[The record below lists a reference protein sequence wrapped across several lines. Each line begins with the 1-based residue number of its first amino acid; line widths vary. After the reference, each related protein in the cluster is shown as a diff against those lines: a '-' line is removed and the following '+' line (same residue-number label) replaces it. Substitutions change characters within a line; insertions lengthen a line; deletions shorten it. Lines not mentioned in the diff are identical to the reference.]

1 MDNSYDIILLNVLIF
16 YGLSVYMNILHS
28 TKILKTSP
36 ANSCL
41 PNLYPSSSA
50 RGPKVRTTKVEL
62 QHPRWWHLRW
72 RKPTNGVD
80 GHESESIQAV
90 NYCLSPTLTSG
101 YLKVL
106 GEIMAEIERETCER
120 GTNSKIKKD
129 GHNILQS
136 LPGFLGAL
144 EVQPTSLFACEIP
157 RKPRGSQRSSNS
169 GRTLRGARQNTMI

>member
-1 MDNSYDIILLNVLIF
+1 
-16 YGLSVYMNILHS
+16 MNILHS

-106 GEIMAEIERETCER
+106 GEIMAEIERERHVRGEPTQKSKKTAITSCNLYLDFWGPWKFNPHRFSLVKSPGNLVEANVPAIQDEPLEER
-120 GTNSKIKKD
+120 GRI
-129 GHNILQS
+129 
-136 LPGFLGAL
+136 
-144 EVQPTSLFACEIP
+144 
-157 RKPRGSQRSSNS
+157 R
-169 GRTLRGARQNTMI
+169 